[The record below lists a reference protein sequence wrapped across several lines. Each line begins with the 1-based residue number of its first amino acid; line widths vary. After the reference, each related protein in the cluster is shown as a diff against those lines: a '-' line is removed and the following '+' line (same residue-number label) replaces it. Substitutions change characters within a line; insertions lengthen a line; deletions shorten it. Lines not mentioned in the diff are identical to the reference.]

1 MEKKNGNIC
10 LIKERKFCIIEYG
23 VSNELTNGSLTLK
36 KR

>member
-23 VSNELTNGSLTLK
+23 VRNDLTKYEKKKEL
-36 KR
+36 